1 MWVLGVTALVMVAAV
16 AIVWPLFRFWS
27 RLQLTPRVDPQTIR
41 KETYRHPRLAAALT
55 ARLDPTALAGLALTT
70 AAVIVLI
77 GGVGFGLIAVMVRK
91 GFGVTHFDLGATR
104 FAARHASAT
113 ATTILRIFTQLGGAV
128 VLVPLAVVVWLL
140 TGRRHGWA
148 ATFAFLTLVV
158 GGQFALADIIKWIVD
173 RARPNVDRLTG
184 FSGPS
189 FPSGH
194 ATASAACL
202 AGFAM
207 LIGIGRS
214 ERVQAVLASA
224 AVGLATGIACSR
236 VFLGVHWLTDVVG
249 GLILGW
255 AWFALCSIAFGGR
268 LLHFGAPAETAEAA
282 VERASPRP
290 DRRRD
295 DVASPGRPSPGRGN
309 GPLTVDQS

>member
-1 MWVLGVTALVMVAAV
+1 
-16 AIVWPLFRFWS
+16 
-27 RLQLTPRVDPQTIR
+27 
-41 KETYRHPRLAAALT
+41 
-55 ARLDPTALAGLALTT
+55 
-70 AAVIVLI
+70 
-77 GGVGFGLIAVMVRK
+77 
-91 GFGVTHFDLGATR
+91 
-104 FAARHASAT
+104 
-113 ATTILRIFTQLGGAV
+113 
-128 VLVPLAVVVWLL
+128 
-140 TGRRHGWA
+140 
-148 ATFAFLTLVV
+148 
-158 GGQFALADIIKWIVD
+158 
-173 RARPNVDRLTG
+173 
-184 FSGPS
+184 
-189 FPSGH
+189 
-194 ATASAACL
+194 
-202 AGFAM
+202 M

-309 GPLTVDQS
+309 GPLTVDRS